1 MGIFN
6 TVLTSAAGGA
16 GSGLFGGLLT
26 ISIGGV
32 SLMTLLSALIVFVIC
47 FVAMRLITRLAS
59 RALAKSRLEGAL
71 RNFVLSCVKAALW
84 LLTAVIVADKLG
96 IPSASLVALVSVAGL
111 ALSLSLQDTL
121 KNVFSG
127 FTILFTRPFSSGDYV
142 EIGATAGTVAAIWLF
157 YTTLMTADGKEISIP
172 NSEVCSSRVTD
183 YTREP
188 ERRVELGFD
197 VGYDCAAEEVRAALL
212 AAAAADGRALAGE
225 GKDPSVVLSEYK
237 SSSIRYL
244 LRFWVRNS
252 DYWDA
257 YYAVNE
263 SAREYLAKAGLGM
276 AYDRLDVKLIQK

>member
-1 MGIFN
+1 MAVSD
-6 TVLTSAAGGA
+6 TVLTGTA
-16 GSGLFGGLLT
+16 GLFDGLLT
-26 ISIGGV
+26 FSVAGV

-142 EIGATAGTVAAIWLF
+142 EIGATAGTITAIGLF
-157 YTTLMTADGKEISIP
+157 YTTLLAADGKEISIP
-172 NSEVCSSRVTD
+172 NSEVCASRVTD

-197 VGYDCAAEEVRAALL
+197 MGYDCPAEDVRAALL
-212 AAAAADGRALAGE
+212 AALAADGRALSGE
-225 GKDPSVVLSEYK
+225 GHEPAVVLSEYRA
-237 SSSIRYL
+237 SSVRYL
-244 LRFWVRNS
+244 LRFWVNNS
-252 DYWDA
+252 DYWPV

-263 SAREYLAKAGLGM
+263 SARGYLARAGLSM
-276 AYDRLDVKLIQK
+276 AYDRLDVHIVK